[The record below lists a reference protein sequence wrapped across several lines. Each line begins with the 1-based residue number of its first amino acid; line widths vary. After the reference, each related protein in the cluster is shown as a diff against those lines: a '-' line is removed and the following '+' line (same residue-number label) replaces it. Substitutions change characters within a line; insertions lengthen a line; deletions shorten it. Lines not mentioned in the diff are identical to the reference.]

1 MRSFLKT
8 QAGLIAALL
17 LAPAYAFGDTYQAEG
32 MALND
37 HGAQVIR
44 ADSHAPIGVMGDH
57 IHKKGEWMVSYRYM
71 QMAMRGNRIGQRE
84 VTPEFIATHVAN
96 RFGRPP
102 RLRVVPVAMTMK
114 MHMLGAM
121 YAPTDWLTLMV
132 MGMYLENTMDH
143 ITFRGM
149 AGATRLGAFT
159 TQSRGIGDTK
169 VAGLI
174 KLYDAGIH
182 HLHLNAGLSLPTGS
196 NTERATVLT
205 PMNRMAN
212 LRLPYPMQ
220 LGSGTYD
227 LLPGVTYSATLNRFN
242 WGAQYMGVFRTGRDQ
257 GYRLGN
263 KQQLTAWFSYQ
274 WRPWLSTSTR
284 LSYQQQGRI
293 RGMDPNIKVP
303 VQTANPDNHGGH
315 NIRLHFGL
323 NLAGQ
328 SGHLRGHRLAFEVGI
343 PLRRDLNG
351 PQMQTGL
358 TLTAGWQYAF

>member
-1 MRSFLKT
+1 MCSFLKKA
-8 QAGLIAALL
+8 AGLLAASLL
-17 LAPAYAFGDTYQAEG
+17 TFAHTFADSYQA
-32 MALND
+32 A
-37 HGAQVIR
+37 GAVLTDNGAKAVR

-71 QMAMRGNRIGQRE
+71 QMAMRGNRIGERE
-84 VTPEFIATHVAN
+84 VTPEFIAANVAN

-102 RLRVVPVAMTMK
+102 KLRVVPVEMTMK

-132 MGMYLENTMDH
+132 MGMYLENSMDH
-143 ITFRGM
+143 ITFKGM

-159 TQSRGIGDTK
+159 TTSKGIGDTK
-169 VAGLI
+169 VSGLI

-196 NTERATVLT
+196 NTERADVLT
-205 PMNRMAN
+205 PMDRTAN

-220 LGSGTYD
+220 PGSGTFD
-227 LLPGVTYSATLNRFN
+227 LLPGLTYSATLSRFN
-242 WGAQYMGVFRTGRDQ
+242 WGAQYMGVFRTGDDE

-263 KQQLTAWFSYQ
+263 KQQITAWLSYQ
-274 WRPWLSTSTR
+274 WRPWLSASTR
-284 LSYQQQGRI
+284 LSYHHQGRI
-293 RGMDPNIKVP
+293 KGMDPNIRAP

-315 NIRLHFGL
+315 NVRLHFGL

-328 SGHLRGHRLAFEVGI
+328 TGRLRGHRLAFEAGI
-343 PLRRDLNG
+343 PLHRDLNG

-358 TLTAGWQYAF
+358 TITAGWQYAF